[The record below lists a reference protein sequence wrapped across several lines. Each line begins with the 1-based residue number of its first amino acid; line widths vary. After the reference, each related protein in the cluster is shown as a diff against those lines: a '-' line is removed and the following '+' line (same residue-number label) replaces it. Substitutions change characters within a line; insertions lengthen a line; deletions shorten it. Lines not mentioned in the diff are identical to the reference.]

1 MKRRFQNIL
10 AKNRKKNGAAI
21 LACAI
26 SLSLGLSLF
35 VGCGTSGTRK
45 DADNPDSSSRPGAGG
60 GQDSSSLEET
70 PVELITR
77 VSFDSATEIDLDGD
91 GKVETVSA
99 SLKKDEGYDPIPE
112 LTISGKTFDST
123 YMRDT
128 LSVYTADA
136 KSDYYYFLDLDTRDS
151 YVEIGF
157 FDNGPSDD
165 PYTWVF
171 RYTDEKLL
179 FLGGF
184 TAAPDDKS
192 TVIRG
197 DGTVS
202 AVTRCDIIQTDYIIG
217 TWKLDGDA
225 LKEQELT
232 EGEFMAYLSRYGSEY
247 PVTVR
252 RDFNAFPADPLS
264 SAVVPVPKGTEVAI
278 QSFKKNKDNNNIDIY
293 FYFKDEQ
300 GTKHDACIRMEDG
313 DMYKVMLPNET
324 TTATEVFEGLSF
336 AG

>member
-1 MKRRFQNIL
+1 MKKRFQNIL

-91 GKVETVSA
+91 GKAETISV
-99 SLKKDEGYDPIPE
+99 SLKKDEGYDPMPE
-112 LTISGKTFDST
+112 LTISGKTFDGT
-123 YMRDT
+123 YLRDA
-128 LSVYTADA
+128 LSVYTVNA
-136 KSDYYYFLDLDTRDS
+136 KTDYYYFMDLDTSDS
-151 YVEIGF
+151 FVEIGF

-165 PYTWVF
+165 PYTWVL
-171 RYTDEKLL
+171 RYNGDSLAL
-179 FLGGF
+179 LGGF
-184 TAAPDDKS
+184 TAAPDGES

-197 DGTVS
+197 DGTLS
-202 AVTRCDIIQTDYIIG
+202 ALTRCDIIQTDYAIG
-217 TWKLDGDA
+217 TWKLAGEE
-225 LKEQELT
+225 LKGPELP
-232 EGEFMAYLSRYGSEY
+232 EGEFWAYRRRYGSEY
-247 PVTVR
+247 PVTAK

-264 SAVVPVPKGTEVAI
+264 SAIVPVPKGTEVAI
-278 QSFKKNKDNNNIDIY
+278 QRFKKSEDNNIDIY

-313 DMYKVMLPNET
+313 DSFKVMLPNET
-324 TTATEVFEGLSF
+324 TTSTEVFDGLSF
-336 AG
+336 VD